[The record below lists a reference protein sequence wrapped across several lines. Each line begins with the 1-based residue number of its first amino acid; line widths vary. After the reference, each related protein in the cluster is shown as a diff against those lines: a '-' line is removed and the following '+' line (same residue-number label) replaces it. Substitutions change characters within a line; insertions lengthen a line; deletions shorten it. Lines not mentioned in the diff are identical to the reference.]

1 MVDLQAVIL
10 WFIRQKVRLVITAI
24 PLRFTVC
31 KFGQRCFAVPSPFYL
46 ILPLKAALQHHQPP
60 SARLFSYHSWT
71 AALKEFSTFLFL
83 SSFVHFSEMN
93 IIKAPCKTNWILLLL
108 LFSQILF
115 TGQSFLFAKETVG
128 MKG

>member
-1 MVDLQAVIL
+1 MLCSAL
-10 WFIRQKVRLVITAI
+10 
-24 PLRFTVC
+24 
-31 KFGQRCFAVPSPFYL
+31 PF
-46 ILPLKAALQHHQPP
+46 LPYSTSESCLAAP
-60 SARLFSYHSWT
+60 SASLCQTLFSYHSWT